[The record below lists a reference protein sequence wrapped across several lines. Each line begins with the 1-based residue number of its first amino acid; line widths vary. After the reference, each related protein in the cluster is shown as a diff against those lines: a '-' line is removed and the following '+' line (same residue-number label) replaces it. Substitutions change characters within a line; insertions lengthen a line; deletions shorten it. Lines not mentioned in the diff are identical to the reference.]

1 MQNYGNYQP
10 MPQPYADRL
19 TQLQNQYNQAVN
31 VPQVGAQMSLPQPQV
46 NQGLLWVSG
55 EVGAKS
61 YLVAPNS
68 TVLLMD
74 SDAQRFYLKSAD
86 NAGMPNLRIF
96 EYTEVTNAPH
106 NAPQTLNTDFK
117 ELDSKYVKGEYY
129 DTVLMEM
136 QGGYSER
143 DYAMM
148 EDDYAMRGRKRD
160 RMGRY
165 SREDGMRHN
174 DRMRRGGR
182 RDYSMNDGGYSMYD
196 RYMDAKQSYRSNQS
210 MDGKQK
216 LMESLEDYMDDFT
229 EKIKEM
235 YRDSETGEE
244 RELIGKFMSK
254 LQNIR

>member
-1 MQNYGNYQP
+1 MEKMKKLCELIESELSKIAEKG
-10 MPQPYADRL
+10 L
-19 TQLQNQYNQAVN
+19 TTSNLETAY
-31 VPQVGAQMSLPQPQV
+31 
-46 NQGLLWVSG
+46 
-55 EVGAKS
+55 K
-61 YLVAPNS
+61 LVDMYKDIKN
-68 TVLLMD
+68 T
-74 SDAQRFYLKSAD
+74 
-86 NAGMPNLRIF
+86 
-96 EYTEVTNAPH
+96 EYWET
-106 NAPQTLNTDFK
+106 
-117 ELDSKYVKGEYY
+117 KGEYY

-143 DYAMM
+143 DYSMM

-165 SREDGMRHN
+165 SREDGMGGQSYA
-174 DRMRRGGR
+174 RGGR
-182 RDYSMNDGGYSMYD
+182 RDNRGRYSREGGYSMDGGYSMYD

-235 YRDSETGEE
+235 HRDAETGEE
-244 RELIGKFMSK
+244 RELISKFMTK

>member
-1 MQNYGNYQP
+1 MEKMKKLCELIESELSKIAEKG
-10 MPQPYADRL
+10 L
-19 TQLQNQYNQAVN
+19 TTSNLETAY
-31 VPQVGAQMSLPQPQV
+31 
-46 NQGLLWVSG
+46 
-55 EVGAKS
+55 K
-61 YLVAPNS
+61 LVD
-68 TVLLMD
+68 MYKD
-74 SDAQRFYLKSAD
+74 LK
-86 NAGMPNLRIF
+86 NT
-96 EYTEVTNAPH
+96 EYWET
-106 NAPQTLNTDFK
+106 
-117 ELDSKYVKGEYY
+117 KGEYY

-143 DYAMM
+143 DYSMM

-165 SREDGMRHN
+165 SRDDGM
-174 DRMRRGGR
+174 MRDGQSMARGGR
-182 RDYSMNDGGYSMYD
+182 RDNRGRNQYSREGGYSMNDGGYSMYD

-235 YRDSETGEE
+235 SRDADSAEE
-244 RELIGKFMSK
+244 RELINKFMNK